1 MISVRSYYYSTRREL
16 GLRECSVSDDGESK
30 SSKMARLS
38 FILLNLIRK
47 DEGPSEMEKILN
59 AKYPVQGLDDE
70 YSSREYAY

>member
-16 GLRECSVSDDGESK
+16 ELRECSVSDDGESK

-47 DEGPSEMEKILN
+47 YEGPSEMEKILN
-59 AKYPVQGLDDE
+59 AKYPLQRLDDE

>member
-1 MISVRSYYYSTRREL
+1 M
-16 GLRECSVSDDGESK
+16 SDDGESK

-47 DEGPSEMEKILN
+47 DEGPSEMEEILK
-59 AKYPVQGLDDE
+59 AKYPLQGLDEE